1 MGDIYVM
8 KADVTQQI
16 PLTTRSGIDNQWPAW
31 QARRQSEAWWVRFRQ
46 KWWRSD
52 GFHAMFGEVSF
63 AFSERPS
70 AAD

>member
-8 KADVTQQI
+8 KADVTQQM

-46 KWWRSD
+46 EMVEKRRIPRY
-52 GFHAMFGEVSF
+52 VS
-63 AFSERPS
+63 
-70 AAD
+70 